1 MDTNLNALVAR
12 QQIAERITPPRS
24 VPRQRRRT
32 TISDKLKRVGH
43 RLDN

>member
-1 MDTNLNALVAR
+1 MDTNLNALMAR
-12 QQIAERITPPRS
+12 QQIAERISPPRS

-32 TISDKLKRVGH
+32 NIAEKLRRVSH

>member
-1 MDTNLNALVAR
+1 MDTKLNALVAR
-12 QQIAERITPPRS
+12 QQISERVTPPRS

-32 TISDKLKRVGH
+32 TISDKLKRATH